1 MILAVNTFPS
11 LCSLL
16 YHIYSNHFRKYIY
29 FFIFGLVV
37 QILAWCC
44 AHSRDSR
51 NIFFWETIK
60 IISKYTYSFCWNFQ
74 HPFPY
79 GFTWN
84 RVFPCSTVVR
94 NLPANAGDTGDVGLI
109 PGSGISPGRRNGN
122 PLQHSCLENPIDR
135 GTWWV
140 GYSPWVHK
148 SQIWLSTPIGYGEN
162 GKKATFSH
170 LLILILNL
178 ILSAPHENHVFFKAC
193 IIKKIGS
200 PASWYNPIVHHS
212 WTLIHWWT
220 LHSNLSFYSVCS

>member
-29 FFIFGLVV
+29 FFIFGLVA

-94 NLPANAGDTGDVGLI
+94 NLPANAGDTALI
-109 PGSGISPGRRNGN
+109 PGIGRSTREENGN
-122 PLQHSCLENPIDR
+122 PLQYSCLENPMDR
-135 GTWWV
+135 GAGQAIIQEV
-140 GYSPWVHK
+140 AK
-148 SQIWLSTPIGYGEN
+148 SQKWLGNWTTICS
-162 GKKATFSH
+162 
-170 LLILILNL
+170 IL
-178 ILSAPHENHVFFKAC
+178 F
-193 IIKKIGS
+193 
-200 PASWYNPIVHHS
+200 YHHS
-212 WTLIHWWT
+212 SVDTDITTFILGNYSWKKSVEHLVRVRYYFMPRVKTIWNGE
-220 LHSNLSFYSVCS
+220 SNHCPTVLYRV

>member
-109 PGSGISPGRRNGN
+109 PGLGRSSGEGHGT
-122 PLQHSCLENPIDR
+122 PLQYSCLKNSMD
-135 GTWWV
+135 GGAWYAT
-140 GYSPWVHK
+140 VHGVAK
-148 SQIWLSTPIGYGEN
+148 SRTWLSN
-162 GKKATFSH
+162 FTFTF
-170 LLILILNL
+170 
-178 ILSAPHENHVFFKAC
+178 PVVYF
-193 IIKKIGS
+193 
-200 PASWYNPIVHHS
+200 
-212 WTLIHWWT
+212 
-220 LHSNLSFYSVCS
+220 